1 MKIVAFTG
9 AGISV
14 ESGVDSFRDKEG
26 IWKKFNVEDYA
37 TPGGWKRDKELVLN
51 FYNDMREKCKYTH
64 PNNAHKYLAELE
76 KDHDVT
82 IITQNVDD
90 LHERAGSTN
99 VLHLHGEL
107 NKNQSSM
114 NPKLVYE
121 NCTEPIKIGDKCE
134 KGSQLRPHVVW
145 FGEMPN
151 NVEESY
157 KALSDCDL
165 LLIVGTSLEITYTIE
180 MLGSIDEENTSVIY
194 IDPNP
199 SDLMDGIMPI
209 EYIREKA
216 TVGMKQIY
224 EGLIK

>member
-14 ESGVDSFRDKEG
+14 ESGVDSYRDKSG
-26 IWKKFNVEDYA
+26 IWKKYNVKDYA
-37 TPGGWKRDKELVLN
+37 TPAGWKRDRELVLN
-51 FYNDMREKCKYTH
+51 FYNGMREKCKEVK
-64 PNNAHKYLAELE
+64 PNDAHKYLARLE
-76 KDHDVT
+76 EQHEVT

-90 LHERAGSTN
+90 LHEKAGSTN
-99 VLHLHGEL
+99 ILHLHGEL

-121 NCTEPIKIGDKCE
+121 NCTEPILIGDKCE

-157 KALSDCDL
+157 QALQNCDL
-165 LLIVGTSLEITYTIE
+165 LLIIGSSLEITYTIE
-180 MLGSIDEENTSVIY
+180 MLGSIDDELTAVIY

-199 SDLMDGIMPI
+199 SDYMEGIVPV
-209 EYIREKA
+209 EYIKEKA
-216 TVGMKQIY
+216 TVGMKKVY
-224 EGLIK
+224 EGLV